1 MKAKFS
7 GYWIFIGSATVGMA
21 VLAYFKGAA
30 MDPSPVTRVIG
41 VLLIG
46 AALLLARGGLMAAWR
61 KYRPP
66 VSVLRAT
73 CDVCRRRE

>member
-21 VLAYFKGAA
+21 VLAYFIGAA

-46 AALLLARGGLMAAWR
+46 G
-61 KYRPP
+61 
-66 VSVLRAT
+66 
-73 CDVCRRRE
+73 D